1 MKKVRIGVIG
11 VGYVGDLHAQKYAAM
26 EDVDLV
32 GVADRDFARAQKVA
46 RRYNTTP
53 YSSHTELLP
62 FLDGASLAVPTVS
75 HFEIGYEMLARGVN
89 LLIEKP
95 ITLNLGD
102 AERLIGRAKE
112 HGAILQIGHVERF
125 NPAVIKME
133 SLISKPIFIE
143 SHRLNVFTT
152 RGTDVDVVLDLMI
165 HDLDIILHIVDSD
178 IEELDAV
185 GMPVVHDKIDIANV
199 RIIFANGTVANVT
212 ASRVSS
218 ESRRMLRIFQP
229 DSHISVD
236 YGNRRI
242 TVTQLNGDKTR
253 AERSPVVHREEEF
266 PNSDPLADQLSSFVE
281 AIQKGSEPKVSG
293 AEGMKALAV
302 SLSIIEQITKKAST

>member
-1 MKKVRIGVIG
+1 MKKLRLGVIG
-11 VGYVGDLHAQKYAAM
+11 VGYVGELHAQKYAAM

-32 GVADRDFARAQKVA
+32 GVADQDFARAQEVA

-62 FLDGASLAVPTVS
+62 FLDGASLAVPTLS
-75 HFEIGYEMLARGVN
+75 HFEVGYEMLGHGVH

-102 AERLIGRAKE
+102 AERLIERAQE
-112 HGAILQIGHVERF
+112 NGAVLQIGHIERF
-125 NPAVIKME
+125 NPAVMKME

-143 SHRLNVFTT
+143 SHRLNFFTK

-165 HDLDIILHIVDSD
+165 HDLDIILHIVNSD
-178 IEELDAV
+178 IEDIDAV
-185 GMPVVHDKIDIANV
+185 GMPVVSDKIDIANV

-218 ESRRMLRIFQP
+218 ESLRMLRIFQP
-229 DSHISVD
+229 DTHISVD

-242 TVTQLNGDKTR
+242 TVTQLKGVKVLADRTP
-253 AERSPVVHREEEF
+253 AVHREDEF
-266 PNSDPLADQLSSFVE
+266 PYSDPLADQLSSFVK
-281 AIQKGSEPKVSG
+281 AIKKGIEPKVSG
-293 AEGMKALAV
+293 LDGKRALAV
-302 SLSIIEQITKKAST
+302 SLSIIEQITQKSSA

>member
-1 MKKVRIGVIG
+1 MKKIRLGVIG
-11 VGYVGDLHAQKYAAM
+11 VGYVGELHAQKYAAM

-32 GVADRDFARAQKVA
+32 GVADQDFARAQEVA
-46 RRYNTTP
+46 RRYNTTA

-62 FLDGASLAVPTVS
+62 LLDGASLAVPTLS
-75 HFEIGYEMLARGVN
+75 HFEVGYEMLSHGVN

-102 AERLIGRAKE
+102 AERLIQRAKE
-112 HGAILQIGHVERF
+112 NGAVLQIGHIERF

-143 SHRLNVFTT
+143 SHRLNFFTN

-165 HDLDIILHIVDSD
+165 HDLDIILHIVNSD
-178 IEELDAV
+178 IEDIDAV
-185 GMPVVHDKIDIANV
+185 GMPVLSDKIDIANV

-218 ESRRMLRIFQP
+218 ESLRMLRIFQP
-229 DSHISVD
+229 DTHISVD
-236 YGNRRI
+236 YGNRKI
-242 TVTQLNGDKTR
+242 TVTQLKGDKTL
-253 AERSPVVHREEEF
+253 AGRSPIVHREDEF
-266 PNSDPLADQLSSFVE
+266 PDSDPLADQLNSFVE
-281 AIQKGSEPKVSG
+281 TIKKGTEPKVSG
-293 AEGMKALAV
+293 VSGKRALAV
-302 SLSIIEQITKKAST
+302 SLSIIEQITNKTLT

>member
-1 MKKVRIGVIG
+1 MKKLRLGVIG
-11 VGYVGDLHAQKYAAM
+11 VGYVGELHAQKYAAM
-26 EDVDLV
+26 EGVDLV
-32 GVADRDFARAQKVA
+32 GVADQDFARAQEVA

-75 HFEIGYEMLARGVN
+75 HFEIGYEMLGHGVN

-102 AERLIGRAKE
+102 AERLIESAE
-112 HGAILQIGHVERF
+112 ENGAVLQIGHIERF

-143 SHRLNVFTT
+143 SHRLNFFTK

-165 HDLDIILHIVDSD
+165 HDLDIILHIVNSD
-178 IEELDAV
+178 IEDIDAV
-185 GMPVVHDKIDIANV
+185 GMPVVSNKIDIANV

-218 ESRRMLRIFQP
+218 ESLRMLRIFQP
-229 DSHISVD
+229 DTHISVD

-242 TVTQLNGDKTR
+242 TVTQLKGDKTLAGR
-253 AERSPVVHREEEF
+253 TPVVHREDEF
-266 PNSDPLADQLSSFVE
+266 PNSDPLADQLSSFVK
-281 AIQKGSEPKVSG
+281 AIKKGTEPKVSG
-293 AEGMKALAV
+293 LDGKRALAV
-302 SLSIIEQITKKAST
+302 SLSIIEQITRKTLT